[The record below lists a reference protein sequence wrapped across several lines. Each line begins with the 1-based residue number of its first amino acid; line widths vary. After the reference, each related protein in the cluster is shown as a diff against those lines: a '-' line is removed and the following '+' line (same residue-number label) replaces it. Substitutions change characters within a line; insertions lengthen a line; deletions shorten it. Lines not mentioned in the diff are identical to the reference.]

1 MPSAV
6 SFQVFNSLEFVAML
20 SLPLK
25 GPFYEGTEF
34 SRRCLNVLKGT
45 HLAALIRVQPRVS
58 SVVPK
63 L

>member
-1 MPSAV
+1 
-6 SFQVFNSLEFVAML
+6 ML

-25 GPFYEGTEF
+25 GTFYEGTEF